1 LKAPLDEKLNHAHPL
16 FVYHELNHLTRARV
30 FVQLKMSAP
39 TDSCSICFGD
49 VTAET
54 GRVVTACSHL
64 FHFRCLATWFISQD
78 GASSCPC
85 CRREVSELE
94 DVPSAAADDA
104 EADDDDSDYEEDEEE
119 SIFFIFS
126 ELDACLRAHGG
137 TGATEALWREAFPG
151 TDEEFTMEAAVNF
164 TREELD
170 HYALVQGGRRMT
182 DATWD
187 RLQAALSAEE
197 SSFLAVFALA
207 QAEHTAAE
215 AAAALASAPVE
226 DPVREAVAA
235 AVESAAEGPGTS
247 VRVTWA
253 RQPDGEWQR
262 QITVASPQ
270 RFHLFTSG
278 RWGDSSAEPPP
289 DELVA
294 LTTSA
299 ATRIQSAWRAFL
311 ARRKAKVDR
320 EMPTLILQAVR
331 FIQARKIQAVWRGY
345 KERHAV
351 RANRGFRLLS
361 VAAEAVAE

>member
-1 LKAPLDEKLNHAHPL
+1 
-16 FVYHELNHLTRARV
+16 
-30 FVQLKMSAP
+30 MSAP
-39 TDSCSICFGD
+39 TESCSICFGD

-94 DVPSAAADDA
+94 DVPSAAAGDA

-151 TDEEFTMEAAVNF
+151 TDEEFTMDAAVNF
-164 TREELD
+164 SREELD
-170 HYALVQGGRRMT
+170 HYALVQGGRCIT

-197 SSFLAVFALA
+197 PSFLAVFALA
-207 QAEHTAAE
+207 QAEHTAAQ
-215 AAAALASAPVE
+215 AAVALALAPAH
-226 DPVREAVAA
+226 PVSESMLEAVVDA
-235 AVESAAEGPGTS
+235 AAEGPGTS
-247 VRVTWA
+247 VRVTWV
-253 RQPDGEWQR
+253 RQPEGDWQR
-262 QITVASPQ
+262 QITVESPQ
-270 RFHLFTSG
+270 RFQFFRAG
-278 RWGDSSAEPPP
+278 RWGTDSSAEPPP

-294 LTTSA
+294 LTVGA
-299 ATRIQSAWRAFL
+299 ATRIQALARGFL
-311 ARRKAKVDR
+311 ARRQARALRVDQQ
-320 EMPTLILQAVR
+320 MPTLILQAVR
-331 FIQARKIQAVWRGY
+331 FLQARKIQAVWRGY
-345 KERHAV
+345 KERRTV
-351 RANRGFRLLS
+351 RSTRSFRLLAT
-361 VAAEAVAE
+361 VALAAATAE

>member
-1 LKAPLDEKLNHAHPL
+1 
-16 FVYHELNHLTRARV
+16 
-30 FVQLKMSAP
+30 MSAP

-64 FHFRCLATWFISQD
+64 FHFRCLATWFLSQD

-94 DVPSAAADDA
+94 DVPIDPADV
-104 EADDDDSDYEEDEEE
+104 EEGEDDDSDYEEEEE
-119 SIFFIFS
+119 TIFFIFS

-164 TREELD
+164 SREELD

-197 SSFLAVFALA
+197 PSFLAVFALA
-207 QAEHTAAE
+207 QAEHTAAQ
-215 AAAALASAPVE
+215 AAVALALAPA
-226 DPVREAVAA
+226 DPVSEAMLEAVVDA
-235 AVESAAEGPGTS
+235 AAEGPGTS
-247 VRVTWA
+247 VRVTWV
-253 RQPDGEWQR
+253 RQPEGDWQR
-262 QITVASPQ
+262 QITVESPQ
-270 RFHLFTSG
+270 RFQFFRAG
-278 RWGDSSAEPPP
+278 RWGTDSSDPPP
-289 DELVA
+289 DELVT
-294 LTTSA
+294 LTTGA
-299 ATRIQSAWRAFL
+299 ATRIQAAWRGFL

-320 EMPTLILQAVR
+320 EMPTMILQAVR

-345 KERHAV
+345 KARHWASAT
-351 RANRGFRLLS
+351 RSFRLLATAS
-361 VAAEAVAE
+361 LTAAVAE